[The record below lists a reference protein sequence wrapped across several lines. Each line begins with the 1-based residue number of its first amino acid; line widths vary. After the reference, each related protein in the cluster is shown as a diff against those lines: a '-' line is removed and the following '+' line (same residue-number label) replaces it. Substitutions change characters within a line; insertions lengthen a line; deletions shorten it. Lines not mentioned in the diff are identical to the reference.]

1 MFITAYCP
9 DCAEDCEHEVVAES
23 RDLLVRCTACGH
35 IRRQKKEKVPG
46 PVTLKAIV
54 SHEGGSAVCGIEM
67 MPDDECAVDDRL
79 VAECGE
85 EAFGVQVTSIE
96 TGQRRVSRAKAKDIT
111 ALWTR
116 VIDKVV
122 VRFSI
127 HAGRQTI
134 PLYKVC
140 DGEEFFVI
148 GEVYDIRGKRF
159 RITHIKLRDGPLMRK
174 EGWKTV
180 AHRIRRVY
188 GNRSGSRP

>member
-1 MFITAYCP
+1 MLITAFCP
-9 DCAEDCEHEVVAES
+9 ECKEDCEHDVIADS
-23 RDLLVRCTACGH
+23 RDRLVRCTSCRH
-35 IRRQKKEKVPG
+35 VHRQKKNKTPG
-46 PVTLKAIV
+46 PVLMKTIV

-85 EAFGVQVTSIE
+85 EAFGVQVTAIE
-96 TGQRRVSRAKAKDIT
+96 SGQKRVERAKAKDIT

-116 VIDKVV
+116 VIDEVV

-127 HAGRQTI
+127 HSGRQTI

-140 DGEEFFVI
+140 DGEEFFVV
-148 GEVYDIRGKRF
+148 GEPYSVKETRF
-159 RITHIKLRDGPLMRK
+159 KITHFKLRDGPLMRK
-174 EGWKTV
+174 DGWKTV

-188 GNRSGSRP
+188 GNRL